1 MPRMTGGDAIVE
13 GLLRHGI
20 NTVFGPPGVQTC
32 GLFDAFSR
40 ASNRLRLI
48 TRPDARADSV

>member
-20 NTVFGPPGVQTC
+20 NTAFGPPGVQTC

-40 ASNRLRLI
+40 GSHRLRLI
-48 TRPDARADSV
+48 TRPDAK